1 MSLSDLLRRI
11 KSALGIGGTR
21 RRRGNQPARKQGQ
34 YQQGQPHQGHQQGQH
49 AQGQHAQD
57 HQQGQPAPSQ
67 SAQSA
72 QPQDDGVNVTVER
85 EPSTESEDA
94 VKGTDTA
101 EQSVTETPEQSAA
114 ETADDEPDSEAD
126 LGTDEPVDVIK
137 GIGAT
142 YADRLG
148 DAGVETVAEL
158 AASDIGTLS
167 EESGISEGR
176 LENWI
181 EKAKHR

>member
-1 MSLSDLLRRI
+1 MALSDLLQRI

-21 RRRGNQPARKQGQ
+21 RRRGNQPAQQQGYQQQGQ
-34 YQQGQPHQGHQQGQH
+34 QQGQPPQGQPPQGQQQGQPP
-49 AQGQHAQD
+49 QGQ
-57 HQQGQPAPSQ
+57 QQGQPAQGQP
-67 SAQSA
+67 AQEQEDES
-72 QPQDDGVNVTVER
+72 VNVTVER
-85 EPSTESEDA
+85 EPATESEDA

-101 EQSVTETPEQSAA
+101 DETETEDEESQPE
-114 ETADDEPDSEAD
+114 DEGESGA
-126 LGTDEPVDVIK
+126 GTDEPVDVIK

-148 DAGVETVAEL
+148 DAGVETVADL
-158 AASDIGTLS
+158 ANSDTETLS